1 MLKNHYTLRI
11 LKKMSKIDRQKVWE
25 KYNGRCAYCGKEI
38 ALKDMQVDHIKPRRH
53 GGDDS
58 LDKWLDIQET
68 IGAEQFLDCIWNWL
82 GDTDLKAIV
91 SYAIEDGYIS
101 DPAEEDDED
110 WDDDDF

>member
-1 MLKNHYTLRI
+1 MIRYLYEHQDLISDLDYIGFCHYRRYFGFRNELPKLGVKRVLNEGSTDQSL
-11 LKKMSKIDRQKVWE
+11 
-25 KYNGRCAYCGKEI
+25 YN
-38 ALKDMQVDHIKPRRH
+38 Q
-53 GGDDS
+53 
-58 LDKWLDIQET
+58 WLDIQET

>member
-1 MLKNHYTLRI
+1 MIRRI
-11 LKKMSKIDRQKVWE
+11 NESKIRSIVRNNVKRVLNESSSDQNL
-25 KYNGRCAYCGKEI
+25 YN
-38 ALKDMQVDHIKPRRH
+38 Q
-53 GGDDS
+53 
-58 LDKWLDIQET
+58 WLDIQESV
-68 IGAEQFLDCIWNWL
+68 GAEQFLDCIWNWL